1 MINQFNFYKSYMDN
15 ISNLTHT
22 EAGQYLKKLL
32 EFMFRDKEFD
42 ELATDKITSML
53 LLLSDD
59 LKADKER
66 ELAGNHTP
74 TSNERRFAFRSVYA
88 NIFFCLKDADAGIL
102 IKQICDYMFGG
113 SLVTAEETKS
123 VKSYFSAIKIP
134 LSKSKSQSERAKMNN
149 KKPIN
154 EPVTLDKIRSDYPFI
169 TGYLR
174 AENSVL
180 EGINLNELYAYI
192 KDKQS
197 ELQGQNMYSVVLK
210 FKEHCNGEVAPN

>member
-1 MINQFNFYKSYMDN
+1 MIKQFIFYKSYMDN

-74 TSNERRFAFRSVYA
+74 TSNERRFAFRSINA

-123 VKSYFSAIKIP
+123 VKVIFRQSKYRFQKAKRNQKEQKRTIKSRQTSLLLLI
-134 LSKSKSQSERAKMNN
+134 K
-149 KKPIN
+149 
-154 EPVTLDKIRSDYPFI
+154 
-169 TGYLR
+169 
-174 AENSVL
+174 SVL
-180 EGINLNELYAYI
+180 IFRL
-192 KDKQS
+192 
-197 ELQGQNMYSVVLK
+197 
-210 FKEHCNGEVAPN
+210 

>member
-1 MINQFNFYKSYMDN
+1 MDN
-15 ISNLTHT
+15 ISNLTHS
-22 EAGQYLKKLL
+22 EAGTYIKKLL
-32 EFMFRDKEFD
+32 EFMFHDKEFD

-66 ELAGNHTP
+66 ELADNHNP
-74 TSNERRFAFRSVYA
+74 TSNEKRFAFRSVYA

-102 IKQICDYMFGG
+102 IKQICDYMFSG

-134 LSKSKSQSERAKMNN
+134 LAKSKAQSERAK
-149 KKPIN
+149 KKSGKPKSEII
-154 EPVTLDKIRSDYPFI
+154 TLEKIRSDFPFI
-169 TGYLR
+169 TGNLR

-180 EGINLNELYAYI
+180 EGVNFNELYDFI
-192 KDKQS
+192 KHRQAD
-197 ELQGQNMYSVVLK
+197 LQGQNMYSVVVK
-210 FKEHCNGEVAPN
+210 FKEYHNAEVIPN